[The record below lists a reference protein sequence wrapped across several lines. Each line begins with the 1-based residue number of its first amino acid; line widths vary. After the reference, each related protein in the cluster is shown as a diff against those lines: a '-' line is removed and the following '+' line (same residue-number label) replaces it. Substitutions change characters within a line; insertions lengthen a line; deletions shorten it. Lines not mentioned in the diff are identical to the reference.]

1 MRRRAAAFVSVIAL
15 FGIADARAAFAQE
28 PTEVFVSQSL
38 VAQSLVA
45 DAAPVASE
53 ARPFNRAPMRVV
65 PRPDAPTQTRPAP
78 LVGLYVSLAGMHALD
93 VVSTRKALAAG
104 ATEANPM
111 MAPFARSP
119 LALAAVKAGVFG
131 ATIFATEQLW
141 KSNRKA
147 AVLTMIAVNATCGA
161 IAAHNYRVA
170 AAQRQR

>member
-1 MRRRAAAFVSVIAL
+1 MRRRAAAFVSLIAL
-15 FGIADARAAFAQE
+15 FGIADSRAAFAQE
-28 PTEVFVSQSL
+28 STDIV

-45 DAAPVASE
+45 DAAPSVSK
-53 ARPFNRAPMRVV
+53 ARPFDRAPAMRVV
-65 PRPDAPTQTRPAP
+65 ARPDAPRETRPAA
-78 LVGLYVSLAGMHALD
+78 LAGLYVSLAGMHALD

-104 ATEANPM
+104 AAEANPM

-131 ATIFATEQLW
+131 ATVFATEQLW

-147 AVLTMIAVNATCGA
+147 AVLTMIALNATCGA

-170 AAQRQR
+170 AAQRMR